1 MVESNFHVFLKV
13 YKDESGIAQ
22 DYIHRSTSF
31 SHKSPVYS
39 DVRERFAYL
48 GSRSFRVQLR
58 LK

>member
-22 DYIHRSTSF
+22 DYIDKSTSF

-39 DVRERFAYL
+39 DIQERFAYL
-48 GSRSFRVQLR
+48 GSRSFRVQPQ